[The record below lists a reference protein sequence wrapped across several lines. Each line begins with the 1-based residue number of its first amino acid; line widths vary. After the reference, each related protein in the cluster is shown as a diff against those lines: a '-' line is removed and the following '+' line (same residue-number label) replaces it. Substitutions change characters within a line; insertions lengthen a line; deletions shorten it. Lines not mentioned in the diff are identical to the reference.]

1 MSDRPIND
9 AVGVAETLAAALD
22 QQPCEYAVGEAIALG
37 CWSQP
42 RGTID
47 VDLTLFLPPDD
58 ILGCLRIFD
67 AIGVEYDPEETERI
81 LVDQGF
87 CRVQFAGRVL
97 DVFFPTTEFYA
108 IAKGRRVDVQLRTR
122 SVKIWD
128 AETLCVFKMMFFR
141 RKDLADVEQLLR
153 SQGDQ
158 LDVQW
163 IDRHIEA
170 MYGKRDPRVST
181 WREIVTEVRG
191 A

>member
-1 MSDRPIND
+1 MSDLPIND
-9 AVGVAETLAAALD
+9 AVSVAETLATALD
-22 QQPCEYAVGEAIALG
+22 QQLCEYAVGGAIALG

-47 VDLTLFLPPDD
+47 VGLTLFLPPGD
-58 ILGCLRIFD
+58 IFGCLRIFD
-67 AIGVEYDPEETERI
+67 AIGVEYAPEETKQI
-81 LVDQGF
+81 LTDHGF

-97 DVFFPTTEFYA
+97 DVFLPTTEFYA
-108 IAKGRRVDVQLRTR
+108 IAKERRANVQLRTR

-158 LDVQW
+158 LDVSW
-163 IDRHIEA
+163 IDRHIEEI
-170 MYGKRDPRVST
+170 YGKRDPRASA
-181 WREIVTEVRG
+181 WQEIVLEVRG